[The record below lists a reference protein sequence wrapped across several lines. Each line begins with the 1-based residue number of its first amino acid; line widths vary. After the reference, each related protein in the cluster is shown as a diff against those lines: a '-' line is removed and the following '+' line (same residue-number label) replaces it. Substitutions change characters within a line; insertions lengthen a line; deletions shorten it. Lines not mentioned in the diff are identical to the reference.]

1 MIYFVVLGICVLFSL
16 IYDDKQSAYRKQY
29 WLLCSVLVLFMGL
42 RYNVGGDSLAYANS
56 FDDFPLLD
64 QITEFDLFGT
74 RYPPLWV
81 ILVSFCKT
89 VFYSFVSL
97 QLIQAAF
104 VNIVF
109 FSFFEKN
116 VARKFTA
123 VAFYVFLYYLNFNTE
138 TMRAACSI
146 AFFAIGFTYY
156 TRNKW
161 GLFYFFSI
169 LSIGF
174 HYEAIILLLLPF
186 AKLFN
191 TLSLNIKNLAV
202 ISLIA
207 LLLTLSGDIVP
218 AFSEFFKA
226 NAILFE
232 SIDYYSSNVGK
243 NNFNGYVAFYLLHIP
258 YLSFVYFNKNRLSKD
273 ILSMAILFIILSL
286 LSLSFGIIMSR
297 TRDLFAPS
305 ILVLIANTTAV
316 IKKNKSII
324 VKFFTISVII
334 VVLVV
339 KTNYYIKDDRWKLW
353 YPYSSIFAPENSLE
367 REDIYDYFLRGSR

>member
-1 MIYFVVLGICVLFSL
+1 MLFSL
-16 IYDDKQSAYRKQY
+16 IYDNRQSSYRKQY

-42 RYNVGGDSLAYANS
+42 RYNVGGDSLSYAINFEDS
-56 FDDFPLLD
+56 PLLN

-89 VFYSFVSL
+89 VFHSFISL

-104 VNIVF
+104 VNIVLF
-109 FSFFEKN
+109 FFFEKN

-123 VAFYVFLYYLNFNTE
+123 VAFYVFLYYLIFNTE

-146 AFFAIGFTYY
+146 AFFVIGYPYY

-161 GLFYFFSI
+161 VLFYFFSI

-191 TLSLNIKNLAV
+191 KLSFNIKNLAV

-207 LLLTLSGDIVP
+207 ILLTLSGDLVP
-218 AFSEFFKA
+218 VISEFFKT

-232 SIDYYSSNVGK
+232 SIDYYSSYVGK
-243 NNFNGYVAFYLLHIP
+243 NNFNGYVAFYLLQVP
-258 YLSFVYFNKNRLSKD
+258 YLSFVYFNRNRLPKE
-273 ILSMAILFIILSL
+273 ILLMAILFIILSL

-297 TRDLFAPS
+297 TRDLFAPF
-305 ILVLIANTTAV
+305 IIVLIANTIAV
-316 IKKNKSII
+316 IKKNKNVI
-324 VKFFTISVII
+324 VKFIAISAII

-339 KTNYYIKDDRWKLW
+339 KANYYIKDDRWKLW

-367 REDIYDYFLRGSR
+367 REDIYDNFLRGYR